1 MDFGHPCNRLLD
13 TVFRILGPCNRNKN
27 TVAPSHYKM
36 SSIIARKQEQ
46 STTRCVSPHA
56 KEYTTDMILDS
67 LDSLF
72 QRMIAQPALNGA
84 GSLAELLLKIH
95 GDGGGWG
102 G

>member
-1 MDFGHPCNRLLD
+1 M
-13 TVFRILGPCNRNKN
+13 I
-27 TVAPSHYKM
+27 
-36 SSIIARKQEQ
+36 SIMARKQEQ

-95 GDGGGWG
+95 WDGWG
-102 G
+102 GLDEEINKAELSSLSINVS